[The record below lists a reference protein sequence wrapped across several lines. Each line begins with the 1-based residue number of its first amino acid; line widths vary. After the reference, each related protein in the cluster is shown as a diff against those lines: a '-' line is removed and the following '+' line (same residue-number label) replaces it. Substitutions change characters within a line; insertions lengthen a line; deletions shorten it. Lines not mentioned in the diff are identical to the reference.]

1 MPEMNTDGDDQ
12 APQDTDAV
20 ASVLAPV
27 SQPRRRLRISRGST
41 ALLLVIGLVALGAS
55 GYYLSWA
62 TNETAS
68 ENQRLSEASD
78 RFAEQQ
84 EKLAAQQ
91 RVADRAAAVVAAEAQ
106 RVTAE
111 EQMMAREGYE
121 PAGDGLY
128 YRWAELSEFNCGYWD
143 CAYLYVLTRS
153 ESCPRSVYV
162 EANIMSGS
170 TAIGMT
176 NATVGGLGPYSSASL
191 LLEDYVGGDS
201 FQLTEINCY

>member
-12 APQDTDAV
+12 APQDTDTV

-27 SQPRRRLRISRGST
+27 NQPRRRLRISRGST
-41 ALLLVIGLVALGAS
+41 TMLLVIGLVALGAS

-68 ENQRLSEASD
+68 ENQRLTEASD

-84 EKLAAQQ
+84 EELAAQQ
-91 RVADRAAAVVAAEAQ
+91 RIADRAAAVVAAEAK

-121 PAGDGLY
+121 PAGNGLY
-128 YRWAELSEFNCGYWD
+128 YRWAELSEFTCGYWD
-143 CAYLYVLTRS
+143 CLYLYVLTGS
-153 ESCPRSVYV
+153 ASCPNSVYV

-176 NATVGGLGPYSSASL
+176 NDTVGGLGPYSSASL